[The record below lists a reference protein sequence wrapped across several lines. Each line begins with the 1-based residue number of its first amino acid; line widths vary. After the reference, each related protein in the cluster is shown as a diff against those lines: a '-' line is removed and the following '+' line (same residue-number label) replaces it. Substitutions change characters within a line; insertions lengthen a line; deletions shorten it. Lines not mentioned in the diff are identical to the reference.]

1 MRISN
6 QNQRTQV
13 ASEKT
18 EEASTTGQVPK
29 GAQKKTAG
37 RGIVGDSFEIA
48 KSPGAFDQL
57 MGRNGT
63 APLRSQG
70 VDLPPAVANDATG
83 SIRHDDPAVNPSLDG
98 GDPRG
103 NLKPVGLERE
113 TVVDVAAATPGGQSL
128 EQTLPTG
135 LDGKPL
141 PTGPRHYLND
151 QAEKLLRGRGDSNS
165 PLNMQRDPKAS
176 FGSAPRDTGRDA
188 TKDTLGR
195 ATGPGV
201 GGESKAGG
209 GTNATPPP
217 GAELS
222 FRAPNRDLVSDK
234 KDLPKYEPK
243 PETRDARA
251 EWLAEADKKAGK
263 VPDGPLKEFEP
274 PKKMTDPDADLGTG
288 AGTLTEDEVARM
300 VAVGRGDIDVV
311 RGYGGGP
318 QVEGDTPPV
327 RYRDLVTDPG
337 ADDPVDV
344 STVSTSTVT
353 PPGQEISKPINP
365 NDGLGP
371 ELPPTGGGTGP
382 SSDGDS

>member
-13 ASEKT
+13 ASDKT
-18 EEASTTGQVPK
+18 DEVGTTGQVPK
-29 GAQKKTAG
+29 GAQRKTAVAG
-37 RGIVGDSFEIA
+37 SLGDSFEIA
-48 KSPGAFDQL
+48 KSPSAFDQL
-57 MGRNGT
+57 IALDGRAAFGNQ
-63 APLRSQG
+63 R
-70 VDLPPAVANDATG
+70 VDLSLRDPKDDA
-83 SIRHDDPAVNPSLDG
+83 AANPSLDAS
-98 GDPRG
+98 DPRG
-103 NLKPVGLERE
+103 DLERVTLERE
-113 TVVDVAAATPGGQSL
+113 TVVDVAGSMPAGHTL
-128 EQTLPTG
+128 EQSLPTG

-151 QAEKLLRGRGDSNS
+151 QAEKFLRGRGDSNS

-176 FGSAPRDTGRDA
+176 FSPAPRDAGRDA

-195 ATGPGV
+195 ATGPGA
-201 GGESKAGG
+201 GGESKSNG

-327 RYRDLVTDPG
+327 RYGDLVTDPG

-382 SSDGDS
+382 SNDGDS